1 MYYHGSSLGSERVD
15 LHLGDPFVPVANRER
30 GRPVRR
36 DERAHVEAGS
46 DSDPTQSSA
55 AAAVP
60 STAVS
65 CERKPCVFATSEIR
79 GWNTHAVST
88 MIGIIDAPT
97 IA

>member
-55 AAAVP
+55 AAVP
-60 STAVS
+60 STAVFS
-65 CERKPCVFATSEIR
+65 ERKPWVFATSEIF
-79 GWNTHAVST
+79 GWNTHAVSA